1 MRFWE
6 KKFALITGGSA
17 GLGLAIAREFAR
29 QGALPI
35 MLARNESHLQ
45 NAQQA
50 LADENLKSDF
60 IVADVTDEDQ
70 ARKAIE
76 KIIERYGSLDVL
88 VNNVGKSIR
97 ADFEKTTTAQ
107 YRDLMEVNLM
117 TAINCTM
124 AALPHITETSGHIV
138 NIGSL
143 SSKTAW
149 PFVGPYT
156 TSKFA
161 LAGFSHQLRLE
172 SAANVHVML
181 VCPGPIKRQDAG
193 ERYKHQAESLPA
205 EARKPGAGVSFR
217 GIDPD
222 ELAKKIVRGCQKR
235 KLEIL
240 VPKKTRLMLVLGT
253 ISPRLGDWLI
263 KRLNTGKK

>member
-17 GLGLAIAREFAR
+17 GLGFAIAREFAR

-45 NAQQA
+45 NAQKK
-50 LADENLKSDF
+50 LAADDLNSDF
-60 IVADVTDEDQ
+60 VVADVTDEEQ
-70 ARKAIE
+70 AKKAIE
-76 KIIERYGSLDVL
+76 QIIERHGSLDVL

-97 ADFEKTTTAQ
+97 TDFEKTSTAD
-107 YRDLMEVNLM
+107 YRDLMELNLM

-124 AALPHITETSGHIV
+124 PALPHIAETSGHIV

-172 SAANVHVML
+172 SPSNVHVML
-181 VCPGPIKRQDAG
+181 VCPGPIQREDAG
-193 ERYKHQAESLPA
+193 ERYKDQAERLPV
-205 EARKPGAGVSFR
+205 EARKPGAGVAFR
-217 GIDPD
+217 GIDPSD
-222 ELAKKIVRGCQKR
+222 LAKKIVRGCQKR

-240 VPKKTRLMLVLGT
+240 VPKRTRFMIILGT

-263 KRLNTGKK
+263 KRLNTRKK